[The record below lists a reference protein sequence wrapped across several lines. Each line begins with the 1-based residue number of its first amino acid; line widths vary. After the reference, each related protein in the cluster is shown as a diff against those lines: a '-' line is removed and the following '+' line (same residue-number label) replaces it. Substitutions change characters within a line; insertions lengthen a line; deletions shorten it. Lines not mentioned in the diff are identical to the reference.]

1 MHIQNLDDHNF
12 FSFTSHESIHIL
24 KFKSFMG
31 EFNLSSCSRTFPIVV
46 QVAFLTQKPHIYN
59 S

>member
-1 MHIQNLDDHNF
+1 
-12 FSFTSHESIHIL
+12 
-24 KFKSFMG
+24 MG